1 MRAVRSSS
9 PCPSSPAVDGYGSQT
24 DCSPENPIYLLTYI
38 HVLIGALS
46 AFFFFPQNCRHEICP
61 ASIDRDGREAVGSDN
76 TVLYTNFNLANTN

>member
-1 MRAVRSSS
+1 M
-9 PCPSSPAVDGYGSQT
+9 PCVVPLPVHLPQLYMVMDRKQ

-38 HVLIGALS
+38 HVLIGGLS

>member
-1 MRAVRSSS
+1 
-9 PCPSSPAVDGYGSQT
+9 
-24 DCSPENPIYLLTYI
+24 LTYI

-76 TVLYTNFNLANTN
+76 TVLYTNFNLATPIELKHLHLLLETRKDCGLFA